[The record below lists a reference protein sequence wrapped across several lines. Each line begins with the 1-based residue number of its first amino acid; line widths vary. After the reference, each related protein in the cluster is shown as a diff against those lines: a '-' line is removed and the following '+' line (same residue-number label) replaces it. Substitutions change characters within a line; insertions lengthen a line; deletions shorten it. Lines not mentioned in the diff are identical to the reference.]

1 MEVYG
6 TSRLRARRPHVPRP
20 REKSSFGAAYRAL
33 SPQLSQRLI
42 RLKKGGEQEESS
54 VEVTLYA
61 TRESSST
68 RMRRIEGT
76 FTSMSIHVYNGD
88 SCSIPVHA
96 HVHVML
102 LRRGEER

>member
-1 MEVYG
+1 M
-6 TSRLRARRPHVPRP
+6 SRGRGRKVPLVRHTGGN
-20 REKSSFGAAYRAL
+20 RGKQLSAL
-33 SPQLSQRLI
+33 SSQRLI

-76 FTSMSIHVYNGD
+76 FTSMSIHFYNGD
-88 SCSIPVHA
+88 SCAIPVHA

>member
-1 MEVYG
+1 MVRHTG
-6 TSRLRARRPHVPRP
+6 GNRG
-20 REKSSFGAAYRAL
+20 K
-33 SPQLSQRLI
+33 QLSQRLI

-76 FTSMSIHVYNGD
+76 FLSMSIHVYNGD
-88 SCSIPVHA
+88 SGAIPVHA

>member
-1 MEVYG
+1 M
-6 TSRLRARRPHVPRP
+6 SRGRGRKVPLVRHTGGN
-20 REKSSFGAAYRAL
+20 RGKQV

-42 RLKKGGEQEESS
+42 RLMKGGEQEESS

-68 RMRRIEGT
+68 RMRRMEGT
-76 FTSMSIHVYNGD
+76 FISMSIHVCNGD
-88 SCSIPVHA
+88 SCPIPVHA

-102 LRRGEER
+102 RRRGEERQAQ